1 MASHLLASAC
11 ADLRAGP
18 AAGLRPS
25 ASNATYSLSSKPV
38 NQRRRASFDGVN
50 ISSASKNS
58 SFYKGASRMSLTLP
72 SQAVPEASP
81 SVPAAPN
88 TPVCLQT
95 PSPSNSLNRSA
106 GPKSAGAKTGRSGT
120 ATSALGGMGG
130 MLGGLFGGGDPAEKT
145 RQQYADRVVEVN
157 KLEPVMQKMTDD
169 QLRAMTVDLKKR
181 IAAGESLDSAL
192 PEAFAVV
199 REAAKRVLGLRPF
212 DVQLIGCYYSSSPR
226 TPSLSAYPLPLRVPP
241 PSPRTPSLS
250 AYPLPLRVPPS
261 VPRPFS
267 PNPCPSPPGGTVL
280 HKGQIAEI
288 SSREG
293 KTRVAVP
300 PPTSTHP
307 APPSFSSFTPPL
319 PHPSPPSPPRPLPFP
334 PPGGMVLHK
343 GQIAEMRTGEGKTL
357 VAVLPAYLN
366 ALTGRGVHVVTV
378 NDYLARR
385 DAEWVGQV
393 HKFLGLSVGL
403 IQRAC
408 TWSQSTIIRP
418 GEVRDGWGRAG
429 PAAGQKKKRWGRAGP
444 AAGQKKKRLNPL
456 LLLHT
461 TPLSF
466 PPYPLPLSPLPPF
479 PPFPPFPRSPFS
491 PFSPF
496 SPLSPFPLPPPPS
509 PPPFPLPHFPVP
521 LPPPPFHVVTAEG
534 MDAQQRRES
543 YACDVTYVTNS
554 ELGFDFLRDNLA
566 TVSPCLATTKDEL
579 VLPDFHYCV
588 IDKTKD
594 ELVLPDF
601 HYCVIDEVD
610 SILIDEARTP
620 LIISGPAEKPSERY
634 YKAAKL
640 ANAFVRDVHYT
651 VDEKQKAVLLTEEG
665 YEEEEAL
672 QGVDEKQKAVLL
684 TEEGYEEAETLLG
697 VSDLLSY
704 SPPPTLPNPSPNP
717 PPSLWQVDEKQKAV
731 LLTEEGYEEA
741 ETLLGVSDLLSYSPP
756 PTLPNPSQKPPPSLW
771 QVDEK
776 QKAVLLTE
784 EGYEEAETLLGVSDL
799 YDPREQWASYVINA
813 IKAKELFLR
822 DVQYIVKAGGILIV
836 DEFTGRIM
844 EGRRWSEGLHQAVEA
859 KEGLTIQNETVT
871 LASISYQNFFLQY
884 PKLCGMTGTAATEAA
899 EFTSIY
905 KLTVTEIPTN
915 RPAGR
920 KDESDVVFR
929 AADGKWRAVVVE
941 VEVEAS
947 CTLRTPCPSPSFPP
961 FCSSPLLIPVA
972 HPRCSSLPFNSSHQD
987 ESDVVFRAA
996 DGKWRAVVVEVARMN
1011 KMGRPVLVGTT
1022 SVELSEGLSA
1032 RLKEAGVKHQ
1042 VLNAKPENVERE
1054 AEIVAQSGR
1063 LGAVTIATNM
1073 AGRGTDIL
1081 LGGNAEFM
1089 ARLKLREM
1097 LMPRVAQAS
1106 DNEIAFEGK
1115 RKIPVKKT
1123 WAVNPEL
1130 YPCQLS
1136 DATSAL
1142 LTTAVEAAVASW
1154 GANSLPA
1161 LEAEDRLA
1169 FAWPHQRPSDWSPA
1183 LRAAFQAMDDEYRVF
1198 TEAEK
1203 HKGPTSYPVIAALR
1217 APFQAMDDEYRG
1229 FTEAEKQKGPTSDPV
1244 IAALRAAFQA
1254 MDDEYRVFTEA
1265 EKQKVIAAGGLHVVG
1280 TERHESRR
1288 IDNQRFAVASALR
1301 GRSGRQ
1307 GNPGSSFRI
1316 LKNRP
1321 SLPPPPPRLRIA
1333 LQLRGRSGR
1342 QGDPGSSRFFLSLE
1356 DNIFRI
1362 FGGDR
1367 IQGLMKAFRVEDM
1380 PIESKMLTKALD
1392 EAQRKVE
1399 NYFFDIRKQLFE
1411 YDQVLNSQRDRVYAE
1426 RRRALVAESLEGAM
1440 IEYAELTMDD
1450 ILEANIDATKPKE
1463 EWNLEALA
1471 AKVKQYCYL
1480 LADLSPES
1488 LAPHADSIDSL
1499 REYLRKRG
1507 REVYYQK
1514 REEVEKIVPGLMK
1527 DAERYFVLSQT
1538 DNLWKE
1544 HLQALKFAQQAVG
1557 LRGYAQK
1564 DPLIEYKLE
1573 GYNLFLSMMAQI
1585 RRNVIYSVYQFK
1597 PVMAKQPD
1605 LVNVANGVLTV
1616 FFLLAVAPV
1625 AARGCYLVRSATID
1639 KGKDSGGWR
1648 GGGLN
1653 PWSEWRMRVWKKP
1666 ELRVGDTLGKDGGGG
1681 WGGGGGGLS
1690 EWRMRVPKK
1699 PVLRV
1704 GDILVFKWR
1713 GFLNDVAITVDKK
1726 QIDTCNITVAF
1737 LLHQTTWSGRYKL
1750 LIPKDT

>member
-1 MASHLLASAC
+1 MAAHLLASAC
-11 ADLRAGP
+11 ADLRTGP
-18 AAGLRPS
+18 AAALRP
-25 ASNATYSLSSKPV
+25 ATSNATYSLSSKPV

-50 ISSASKNS
+50 NSSASGNS

-81 SVPAAPN
+81 SVPAAPS
-88 TPVCLQT
+88 TPICLQ
-95 PSPSNSLNRSA
+95 SPSASSSSNRSA

-120 ATSALGGMGG
+120 VTSALGGMGG

-145 RQQYADRVVEVN
+145 RQQYADRVADVN
-157 KLEPVMQKMTDD
+157 KLEPVMQKMSDD

-181 IAAGESLDSAL
+181 VAAGESLDSVL

-199 REAAKRVLGLRPF
+199 REASKRVLGLRPF
-212 DVQLIGCYYSSSPR
+212 DVQLI
-226 TPSLSAYPLPLRVPP
+226 
-241 PSPRTPSLS
+241 
-250 AYPLPLRVPPS
+250 
-261 VPRPFS
+261 
-267 PNPCPSPPGGTVL
+267 
-280 HKGQIAEI
+280 
-288 SSREG
+288 
-293 KTRVAVP
+293 
-300 PPTSTHP
+300 
-307 APPSFSSFTPPL
+307 
-319 PHPSPPSPPRPLPFP
+319 
-334 PPGGMVLHK
+334 GGMVLHK

-403 IQRAC
+403 IQ
-408 TWSQSTIIRP
+408 Q
-418 GEVRDGWGRAG
+418 
-429 PAAGQKKKRWGRAGP
+429 
-444 AAGQKKKRLNPL
+444 
-456 LLLHT
+456 
-461 TPLSF
+461 
-466 PPYPLPLSPLPPF
+466 
-479 PPFPPFPRSPFS
+479 
-491 PFSPF
+491 
-496 SPLSPFPLPPPPS
+496 
-509 PPPFPLPHFPVP
+509 
-521 LPPPPFHVVTAEG
+521 G
-534 MDAQQRRES
+534 MDAAQRRES

-566 TVSPCLATTKDEL
+566 TS
-579 VLPDFHYCV
+579 
-588 IDKTKD
+588 KD

-665 YEEEEAL
+665 YEE
-672 QGVDEKQKAVLL
+672 
-684 TEEGYEEAETLLG
+684 AETLLG
-697 VSDLLSY
+697 VR
-704 SPPPTLPNPSPNP
+704 
-717 PPSLWQVDEKQKAV
+717 
-731 LLTEEGYEEA
+731 
-741 ETLLGVSDLLSYSPP
+741 
-756 PTLPNPSQKPPPSLW
+756 
-771 QVDEK
+771 
-776 QKAVLLTE
+776 
-784 EGYEEAETLLGVSDL
+784 DL

-822 DVQYIVKAGGILIV
+822 DVQYIVKSGGILIV

-884 PKLCGMTGTAATEAA
+884 PKLCGMTGTAATEVA

-929 AADGKWRAVVVE
+929 AADGKWRA
-941 VEVEAS
+941 A
-947 CTLRTPCPSPSFPP
+947 
-961 FCSSPLLIPVA
+961 
-972 HPRCSSLPFNSSHQD
+972 
-987 ESDVVFRAA
+987 
-996 DGKWRAVVVEVARMN
+996 VVEVARMN

-1032 RLKEAGVKHQ
+1032 RLREAGVKHQ

-1097 LMPRVAQAS
+1097 LMPRVVQAS

-1115 RKIPVKKT
+1115 RKIPTKKT

-1142 LTTAVEAAVASW
+1142 LASAVEAAVASW
-1154 GANSLPA
+1154 GVNSLPA

-1169 FAWPHQRPSDWSPA
+1169 FACEKGPTNDPVIGQ
-1183 LRAAFQAMDDEYRVF
+1183 LRAAFQAMDDEYRVY
-1198 TEAEK
+1198 TEEEK
-1203 HKGPTSYPVIAALR
+1203 K
-1217 APFQAMDDEYRG
+1217 
-1229 FTEAEKQKGPTSDPV
+1229 
-1244 IAALRAAFQA
+1244 
-1254 MDDEYRVFTEA
+1254 
-1265 EKQKVIAAGGLHVVG
+1265 KVIAAGGLHVIG

-1288 IDNQRFAVASALR
+1288 IDN
-1301 GRSGRQ
+1301 
-1307 GNPGSSFRI
+1307 
-1316 LKNRP
+1316 
-1321 SLPPPPPRLRIA
+1321 
-1333 LQLRGRSGR
+1333 QLRGRSGR

-1426 RRRALVAESLEGAM
+1426 RRRALVAESLEGQM
-1440 IEYAELTMDD
+1440 VEYAELTMDD
-1450 ILEANIDATKPKE
+1450 ILEANIDASQPKE

-1480 LADLSPES
+1480 LSDLSAES
-1488 LAPHADSIDSL
+1488 LAPHADSVDNL

-1507 REVYYQK
+1507 REVYFQK
-1514 REEVEKIVPGLMK
+1514 KEEVEKIIPGLMK

-1597 PVMAKQPD
+1597 PVMAKQPEIA
-1605 LVNVANGVLTV
+1605 NAANGG
-1616 FFLLAVAPV
+1616 
-1625 AARGCYLVRSATID
+1625 AAAAAIPAAAEASQATESKAAATASSAAAET
-1639 KGKDSGGWR
+1639 GATEAEYEGEGGGAAAAASAGAGPTGGR
-1648 GGGLN
+1648 GGRRGGQK
-1653 PWSEWRMRVWKKP
+1653 SRQRAGKKVTA
-1666 ELRVGDTLGKDGGGG
+1666 RSK
-1681 WGGGGGGLS
+1681 S
-1690 EWRMRVPKK
+1690 
-1699 PVLRV
+1699 
-1704 GDILVFKWR
+1704 
-1713 GFLNDVAITVDKK
+1713 
-1726 QIDTCNITVAF
+1726 
-1737 LLHQTTWSGRYKL
+1737 S
-1750 LIPKDT
+1750 